1 MSLLRLAYDIA
12 LRRTISQWRLE
23 MVLFLGIL
31 LAVVLMSSS
40 VVFSDLL
47 AEAALRGAL
56 AEATAEEANFSVRTF
71 GPLPDP
77 SLVPRSASRYQA
89 GLDFVDQRVGS
100 AFGPYL
106 QDRGLLF
113 ETTTFFFSGHPQLE
127 VDRDVRP
134 RGKFQYMAGLA
145 PGTLG
150 ADSRI
155 KVEGRW
161 PYASGSAEAPEG
173 APIEVALDTLGAE
186 LLGLGVN
193 DEMDVFPAAGVAEPT
208 PTRVRIVG
216 LFRRHDPTDE
226 FWYEAEQAFSLR
238 EDHWSWV
245 PLFTSDDAILGRL
258 GTLYPGMHTN
268 VTWTFYPDREKVR
281 PEDVDSLLGT
291 IRGVARD
298 VPAGLENGSTAI
310 LLDNVL
316 EEYREQLMLARV
328 PLYLMVFLVTAVLV
342 YYLALVT
349 ALVVRSRAAEIAVL
363 NSRGATTLQLGLLAL
378 AEGLLLAAPAVA
390 LGPVLAV
397 GVSRALGSVFFGVE
411 GSGELA
417 LAPQGDAFLLG
428 VGGAVLAVA
437 VLTVSTAIA
446 ARQGIV
452 AFRQAGARPPSAPI
466 IHRYYLDI
474 LVLLLAG
481 LVWWQIQSRGSFLV
495 RPLGSGGLEIDYSL
509 LLGPV
514 LGLLALGLVV
524 LRVFPWV
531 VALLARGVEP
541 VGTAWLMQGL
551 RRISRDPIIPGT
563 LVLLLMLAT
572 ALGVV
577 GSAFS
582 STLERSQRDRAM
594 YTAGADLRIEHLGS
608 RGPLLGLSDPLG
620 DVDGVTKASEVNRT
634 SGSLLTRGVSAARVS
649 VLAVDT
655 GSFADVAWY
664 RPDFAG
670 GRSLGDLTG
679 AIAPSPT
686 AGYPVTDGIVLAS
699 DTTALGVW
707 TRAGRPLPGLALSA
721 RLVDA
726 RGYYLDV
733 PLGELDTKG
742 WRHLRTE
749 LPPPPPLEEARPPRA
764 RRVERSIPPSFTA
777 PFTLL
782 SIHVSSSRGF
792 GEPGALFL
800 DDLSADTPGGEVVIA
815 DFDTVGGWH
824 VIEDYSGPGLYALE
838 PSESVV
844 RPGGGRSA
852 AFSWVPGSTRGVR
865 GIRAGGP
872 VGPIPAI
879 VSRSLLEIAEAELGD
894 TLNIASAS
902 FTFPIKGVRVADY
915 LPTLDPKELPF
926 AVVDLRAFSHF
937 SNLHGRTLAGESNEL
952 WVGLDGRDG
961 AAGEVLPALNELG
974 ITPSKVH
981 LASEMVSRRVE
992 QPLVSDGWGGLL
1004 VLMFMAL
1011 LLASASGVMLYS
1023 YVDTRERQTEFALL
1037 RTLGFSRGQLNG
1049 VVWFNL
1055 GVVVVCG
1062 VGLGT
1067 WAGYQ
1072 MGVALLPVLEVGEG
1086 GARVTPPMVLE
1097 TSWGVLLVAY
1107 LLLAGVVA
1115 ATVAWLAWLTSRL
1128 EVQRVFRIGE
1138 G

>member
-12 LRRTISQWRLE
+12 LNRTISQWRLE
-23 MVLFLGIL
+23 MVLFRGIL
-31 LAVVLMSSS
+31 LAVVLMSNS
-40 VVFSDLL
+40 VAFSDLL

-106 QDRGLLF
+106 RDRGLLF

-145 PGTLG
+145 PGTRG

-238 EDHWSWV
+238 EDQWSWV

-541 VGTAWLMQGL
+541 VGTAWLVQGL

-608 RGPLLGLSDPLG
+608 RGPLARALRPIGRRGWSDEGLRGEPYQWQPADTWCERRP
-620 DVDGVTKASEVNRT
+620 GVRAGGRHGVLRR
-634 SGSLLTRGVSAARVS
+634 RGLVQAR
-649 VLAVDT
+649 
-655 GSFADVAWY
+655 F
-664 RPDFAG
+664 RR

-686 AGYPVTDGIVLAS
+686 AGYPVTDGIVLPS

-707 TRAGRPLPGLALSA
+707 TRVGRPLAGLALSA

-749 LPPPPPLEEARPPRA
+749 LPPPPPREEARPPRA

-894 TLNIASAS
+894 TLNIARAS
-902 FTFPIKGVRVADY
+902 FTLPIKGVRVADY

-1023 YVDTRERQTEFALL
+1023 YVDTRERQTEFVLL